1 MDFILN
7 NNYFKIYL
15 KKKKNKTIKNGWEV
29 TKYQAVLN
37 SQRKSANPYS

>member
-7 NNYFKIYL
+7 NNCFKIDL
-15 KKKKNKTIKNGWEV
+15 KKNNKTIKNGWEV